1 MIVVSNTSPI
11 FILINRVGFWIDEQ
25 LYTEVLQAVDELP

>member
-11 FILINRVGFWIDEQ
+11 NYQNTSFWVSDRLLQQ
-25 LYTEVLQAVDELP
+25 LLDKYS